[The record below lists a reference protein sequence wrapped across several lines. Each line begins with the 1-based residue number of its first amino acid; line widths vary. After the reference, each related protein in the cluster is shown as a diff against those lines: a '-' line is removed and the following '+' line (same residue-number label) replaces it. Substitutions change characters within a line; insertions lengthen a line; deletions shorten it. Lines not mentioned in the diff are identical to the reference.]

1 MVVKIAPGPVWGMDG
16 EGINWLKAFFN
27 DGVGSGRQ
35 GARDGILGSVL
46 WDAVAFTRA
55 DFMRVLFVGWR
66 IQGRIRHLGV

>member
-1 MVVKIAPGPVWGMDG
+1 MVVKIASGPVWGLDG

-35 GARDGILGSVL
+35 GARDGILG
-46 WDAVAFTRA
+46 DDVAFTRPCRFYA
-55 DFMRVLFVGWR
+55 SVFVGWR